1 MTATGPRVAR
11 VVIAR
16 GPCPGTD
23 RIEVR
28 TQDGLAGFGEG
39 YWGERGLRR
48 APEILLGRSPF
59 EAEAIYDELAAADPD
74 TPGGLDM
81 ALWDL
86 MGKALGTASAALL
99 GKTFRA
105 RVVACAAVRG
115 AGPPDGYRMWR
126 LEPETAEAVEGGFTC
141 GIRLTA
147 ATVDEALAMGA
158 HLETRPLAFWES
170 PLAED
175 DVDGYRRLRHALAI
189 PIAARGVRG
198 LDALL
203 RTLVQHR
210 LVDVVVPEI
219 ARFGLTGIRRLAYYC
234 WLFRVRGAVECSG
247 SAVSTAAALAAAALY
262 VPVTNAIAAPA
273 PFVVMPVEAEAA
285 AGLDAAGTL
294 AVSAGPGLGIGEP
307 PPLTAADVILGE

>member
-11 VVIAR
+11 VAIAR
-16 GPCPGTD
+16 GPSPGTD

-28 TQDGLAGFGEG
+28 TQDGLTGFGEG

-86 MGKALGTASAALL
+86 MGKALGRASAALL
-99 GKTFRA
+99 GKTSRA
-105 RVVACAAVRG
+105 RVVACAAVRD

-126 LEPETAEAVEGGFTC
+126 LESETAEAVEGGFAC
-141 GIRLTA
+141 GVRLTA
-147 ATVDEALAMGA
+147 ASLDEALAIGA
-158 HLETRPLAFWES
+158 QLETKPLAFWES

-189 PIAARGVRG
+189 PIAGRGARG

-262 VPVTNAIAAPA
+262 VPVTNAVAAPA
-273 PFVVMPVEAEAA
+273 PFVVMPTEAEAA
-285 AGLDAAGTL
+285 ADLDAAGTL

-307 PPLTAADVILGE
+307 PLLTAADVILGE